1 LIRDVLSPIILAAIL
16 AYLLTPIVNTGER
29 YSIPR
34 WVSIAF
40 IYIVIA
46 AFAIIGFIFLLPLL
60 GQQIEEI
67 QSQIGPFWSRAQV
80 FGFNILDRISRWWP
94 PLGKIISEEL
104 SGDALTTVPHQW
116 LARTV
121 ENAPEFLSG
130 AVSNVVGIA
139 TYLITVPFIAFF
151 LVRDSRRFQRA
162 FVEFVPN
169 RYFETTVH
177 VLDRIDDSVGRYI
190 RGILLEALLLGIIA
204 TVGLLIIGLKGAIL
218 IGMLTGVLNLIPYL
232 GSIVGFVVGIFVA
245 LATGGNIFAV
255 TVVFAVAQ
263 FVDNWLIQPIVIS
276 RSVNLHPLLIFLAVV
291 FGGTYGGFLGM
302 MLAVPLAGA
311 IVVTGR
317 TIREG
322 LRPHVYPYDV
332 VVR

>member
-1 LIRDVLSPIILAAIL
+1 
-16 AYLLTPIVNTGER
+16 
-29 YSIPR
+29 
-34 WVSIAF
+34 
-40 IYIVIA
+40 
-46 AFAIIGFIFLLPLL
+46 
-60 GQQIEEI
+60 
-67 QSQIGPFWSRAQV
+67 
-80 FGFNILDRISRWWP
+80 
-94 PLGKIISEEL
+94 
-104 SGDALTTVPHQW
+104 
-116 LARTV
+116 
-121 ENAPEFLSG
+121 
-130 AVSNVVGIA
+130 
-139 TYLITVPFIAFF
+139 
-151 LVRDSRRFQRA
+151 
-162 FVEFVPN
+162 
-169 RYFETTVH
+169 
-177 VLDRIDDSVGRYI
+177 
-190 RGILLEALLLGIIA
+190 
-204 TVGLLIIGLKGAIL
+204 
-218 IGMLTGVLNLIPYL
+218 MLTGVLNLIPYL
-232 GSIVGFVVGIFVA
+232 GLIVGFVVGIFVA